1 MRRVLMCGLLATV
14 ATLLLVFPVGATL
27 WCKADPVDELNGT
40 LVDVTIAIPLEY
52 VPLVNGPVRYEIR
65 TPVGTRR
72 ALIVADL
79 GYNGYGTVVEFRDG
93 GGVVRDGQVP
103 TLIRVEVPIDASRL
117 PQGQVVPTELTV
129 LPHNAGLV
137 VVGGTSART
146 EAELTI
152 LGR

>member
-1 MRRVLMCGLLATV
+1 VLVCGLLATV
-14 ATLLLVFPVGATL
+14 AALLLVFPVGATL
-27 WCKADPVDELNGT
+27 WCKADPVVELNGT

-52 VPLVNGPVRYEIR
+52 VPLVNGPVRYEVR

-72 ALIVADL
+72 ALVVADL
-79 GYNGYGTVVEFRDG
+79 GYNGHGTVIEFRDG

-117 PQGQVVPTELTV
+117 PQGQVVPTQLTV